1 MSSQCLEKLAEMRAF
16 AGTRQTVGLKDTVI
30 ESFSKKFPELTQAI
44 DGAHQRWSKLKQDY
58 ADWFKMSEVELIK
71 FLQTDF
77 VNFYQDVAV
86 NPYVALFGSG
96 PWLVTTH
103 GAVVHDSGGYGMLG
117 LGQGPK
123 SVLKAMSENV
133 FMANIM
139 TANFSQR
146 RFTEKMFKE
155 IGQNRSGANRKPYAK
170 FVCMNSGSEAMTV
183 ATRISDVQ
191 AKTFTDPGGKHAGKK
206 IRFLAQ
212 KGSFH
217 GRTERPAR
225 VSDSSRKSY
234 DVLASY
240 RGDSQLDTIAAG
252 HIGEL
257 KAAFE
262 KADRDGVFYEAM
274 FIEPVMGE
282 GNPGMAL
289 SREFYDVARQLTKE
303 TGTLLIIDSIQSG
316 FRATGYLSICDYPG
330 FETCEAPDLESYSK
344 ALNAGQYPLSVLA
357 LNEKAAG
364 LYKKG
369 IYGNTMTT
377 NPRSLEVACAVLD
390 AFTPELRKNI
400 RDKGIE
406 FLEKFKKLQNEFPDA
421 ITKLQGTGLLFSVE
435 LAEKGYTVLSKKC
448 VELDM
453 RLNGFG
459 VIHGG
464 KNALRF
470 TPHFAITSEEID
482 LVVDGVRQSLKKG
495 PIYTE

>member
-1 MSSQCLEKLAEMRAF
+1 MNSVAKLVEMRAF
-16 AGTRQTVGLKDTVI
+16 AGKRQTTGLSDEVI
-30 ESFSKKFPELTQAI
+30 GSFAKKCPQLAEAI
-44 DGAHQRWSKLKQDY
+44 DGAHQLWSSLKLEY
-58 ADWFKMSEVELIK
+58 TNWFKMAEADLVK
-71 FLQTDF
+71 YLQADF
-77 VNFYQDVAV
+77 VNFYKEDAV
-86 NPYVALFGSG
+86 NPYVAFFAAG
-96 PWLVTTH
+96 PWVITSH
-103 GAVVHDSGGYGMLG
+103 GGVIHDSGGYGMLG

-123 SVLKAMSENV
+123 SVLKAMSQDLV
-133 FMANIM
+133 MANIM

-155 IGQNRSGANRKPYAK
+155 IGQTRPAGKRKPYAK

-183 ATRISDVQ
+183 ASRISDTQ
-191 AKTFTDPGGKHAGKK
+191 AKTLTDPGARYAGRK
-206 IRFLAQ
+206 IRFLSQ
-212 KGSFH
+212 EGSFH
-217 GRTERPAR
+217 GRTERPAK
-225 VSDSSRKSY
+225 VSHSSRKSY
-234 DVLASY
+234 EVLASF
-240 RGDSQLDTIAAG
+240 REDTQLDTIAAG
-252 HIGEL
+252 NIDQL
-257 KAAFE
+257 KAAFA
-262 KADRDGVFYEAM
+262 KADRDGIFYEIM

-289 SREFYDVARQLTKE
+289 KREFYDLARKLTE
-303 TGTLLIIDSIQSG
+303 EHGTILVIDSIQAG
-316 FRATGYLSICDYPG
+316 FRATGYLSLCDYPG
-330 FETCEAPDLESYSK
+330 FEDCEAPDIESYSK
-344 ALNAGQYPLSVLA
+344 ALNAGQFPMSVLA

-400 RDKGIE
+400 REKGKE
-406 FLEKFKKLQNEFPDA
+406 FLEKFKQLQQEFPQV
-421 ITKLQGTGLLFSVE
+421 ITNIQGTGLLFSVE
-435 LAEKGYTVLSKKC
+435 LAEKGYTVLSKNC

-470 TPHFAITSEEID
+470 TPHFAITSDEVD

-495 PIYTE
+495 PIYTP